1 MCQFWEKI
9 VISKNFLFAGA
20 LLFSVNSL
28 AKMPADV
35 PSTITPEQKKQFEMI
50 IHDYLV
56 ENPDV
61 LVEASQVLQKRQQEA
76 MQKDSKNA
84 IAKNSADLVTGDLAV
99 AGNKDGSVTLVEF
112 FDYQCIHCKK
122 MEVVVDSLIK
132 KNKDLRVVYKEF
144 PIFGKDSELASKVA
158 MAAAMQGK
166 YIQLQNA
173 LFKVKVRLNEKKIM
187 EVAETVSGLDME
199 RLKTDIKSAKVADT
213 LKDNRKLAEKIHL
226 MGTPAFVVIS
236 TPNGKLGANGGNA
249 AFIPGAASENSLQEL
264 IDKAK

>member
-1 MCQFWEKI
+1 MYKFWEKI
-9 VISKNFLFAGA
+9 VKTTSFLLAGA
-20 LLFSVNSL
+20 LLFSLNSV
-28 AKMPADV
+28 AVKAEV
-35 PSTITPEQKKQFEMI
+35 ASSNITPEQKKQFEKF

-61 LVEASQVLQKRQQEA
+61 LVEASQTLQKRQQEA

-84 IAKNSADLVTGDLAV
+84 IAKNSVDLITGDLAV
-99 AGNKDGSVTLVEF
+99 AGNKDGNVTLVEF

-122 MEVVVDSLIK
+122 MEVVVDRLIE

-173 LFKVKVRLNEKKIM
+173 LFKVKGRLNEQRIM
-187 EVAETVSGLDME
+187 EIAKAADLDME
-199 RLKTDIKSAKVADT
+199 RLKTDIKSAKVTDT
-213 LKDNRKLAEKIHL
+213 LKDNRKLAEKIRL

-236 TPNGKLGANGGNA
+236 TPNGKLSANGGEA
-249 AFIPGAASENSLQEL
+249 AFIPGAASEDALQEL